1 MRAGGSLRVRVT
13 ALAAVVLAVVL
24 VAMVVIGV
32 TLFTTA
38 SDRAVD
44 GLLTDR
50 ASYARQIARTAATP
64 QALLSRVDNR
74 SVRAQVILADGR
86 VYGSRLPDDDSAA
99 RRMIE
104 LRSTRAWAQG
114 ARLVLAVD
122 SRLLDDVQRRLLW
135 GMVIAGV
142 AALLVTVGLLWVG
155 MRFALAPLDAMTSL
169 ARSIARGHRG
179 ERLSPRDPGTEL
191 GRTAEAFDDMLDSLE
206 GAEARERG
214 AQQSVRQF
222 VADAAHE
229 LRTPITGVQAVAETL
244 LQADRDTPVEERE
257 RLTLLLI
264 QETRRAGRLV
274 DDMLEMARI
283 DSGITLS
290 PQPVDIGAIA
300 REQADRVRLLHP
312 ELAVDVQG
320 SAPPAVADPV
330 RVAQIVANLTDNACQ
345 ATPAGGRVQITVDA
359 SPGWVHLVVSDS
371 GVGIPPADRDRVFE
385 RMVRLDDSRDRRS
398 GGSGL
403 GLAVARGLA
412 RSHGGDVV
420 LLPTDPPGAVFRL
433 DLPAARPPVTAPEEI
448 TRSVGPTTVEL
459 S

>member
-1 MRAGGSLRVRVT
+1 MRVT
-13 ALAAVVLAVVL
+13 ALAALVLAIVL

-32 TLFTTA
+32 TLFATA

-50 ASYARQIARTAATP
+50 ASYARQIARTAASP
-64 QALLSRVDNR
+64 QALLARVDNR

-86 VYGSRLPDDDSAA
+86 VYGSRLPEDDSAA
-99 RRMIE
+99 RRVVV
-104 LRSTRAWAQG
+104 LRSTKAWAQG

-122 SRLLDDVQRRLLW
+122 GRLLDRVRSRLVW
-135 GMVIAGV
+135 GMVIAGA

-155 MRFALAPLDAMTSL
+155 MRYALAPLDAMTSL

-191 GRTAEAFDDMLDSLE
+191 GRTAAAFDDMLDSLE
-206 GAEARERG
+206 GAVARERG
-214 AQQSVRQF
+214 AQQAVRQF

-283 DSGITLS
+283 DTGITLS
-290 PQPVDIGAIA
+290 PRPTDIGAVA
-300 REQADRVRLLHP
+300 GEQAERVRLLHP
-312 ELAVDVQG
+312 ELTIEVQG
-320 SAPPAVADPV
+320 SAPHAMADPV
-330 RVAQIVANLTDNACQ
+330 RVAQIVANLVDNACQ
-345 ATPAGGRVQITVDA
+345 ATPAGGRVQLTVDA

-371 GVGIPPADRDRVFE
+371 GVGIPAQDRDRVFE

-420 LLPTDPPGAVFRL
+420 LVPTEPPGAVFRL
-433 DLPAARPPVTAPEEI
+433 DLPVAPGPSGPPPVP
-448 TRSVGPTTVEL
+448 
-459 S
+459 